1 MLSSR
6 QWLGLDEGHLVA
18 VPDNVPHRLQPLA
31 AEAFIAMQQAA
42 AADGIELAIASSFRP
57 FARQLLIWNGK
68 FNGERPV
75 LDAQCQPLDIATLDE
90 AARIQA
96 ILRWSALPGT
106 SRHHWG
112 SDLDV
117 YSPALLPAGA
127 SLQLEPW
134 EYDEGGYFASLSRW
148 LEQHMAKFGFSRPF
162 SHSPQGTGPARE
174 PWHLSH
180 GPSATMA
187 EQSLSLE
194 ALRQTLANQPIAGKT
209 ALLGQ
214 LDHIWRCYVQPHLQG
229 EPD

>member
-1 MLSSR
+1 MLSTR

-18 VPDNVPHRLQPLA
+18 VPDNAPHRLQPLA
-31 AEAFIAMQQAA
+31 ASAFVAMQQAA
-42 AADGIELAIASSFRP
+42 ADDGIELAIASSFRP

-75 LDAQCQPLDIATLDE
+75 LDAQCQPLDVSTLDD
-90 AARIQA
+90 AGRIQA

-117 YSPALLPAGA
+117 YSPALLPEGT

-134 EYDEGGYFASLSRW
+134 EYNDGGYFAPLSRW
-148 LEQHMAKFGFSRPF
+148 LEQHMAEFGFFQPF

-174 PWHLSH
+174 PWHISH
-180 GPSATMA
+180 APAAAMA
-187 EQSLSLE
+187 RQSLTLV
-194 ALRQTLANQPIAGKT
+194 ALRESLASQPIAGK
-209 ALLGQ
+209 AAILAQ
-214 LDHIWRCYVQPHLQG
+214 LDEIWCRYVQPPSQG
-229 EPD
+229 EPS